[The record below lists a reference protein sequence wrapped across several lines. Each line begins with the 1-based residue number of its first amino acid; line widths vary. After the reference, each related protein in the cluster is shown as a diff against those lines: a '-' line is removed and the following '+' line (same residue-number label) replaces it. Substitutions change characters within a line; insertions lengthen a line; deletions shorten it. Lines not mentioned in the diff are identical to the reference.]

1 MNFFFG
7 RFVLKRKQQNS
18 AGSYS
23 SLSAFCCLKATD
35 DKEAFMP
42 KRMQDREIVDN
53 LDTVSCERPE
63 KLKLH
68 NRVTYSL
75 PQLKLCLVGEPSRAR
90 KLVAIQAPEDLARF
104 LKPLRYATEE
114 HFVSIHLNARHEV
127 LGLHEV
133 SHGSLSASLVHPRE
147 VFKAAILANSFAI
160 IVCHNHPSGSKV
172 VPSREDLETTGQLF
186 NAGKLL
192 GVTLLDHL
200 IVGPGLKKDTVY
212 SIRQYHPELWK
223 T

>member
-1 MNFFFG
+1 M
-7 RFVLKRKQQNS
+7 
-18 AGSYS
+18 
-23 SLSAFCCLKATD
+23 CL
-35 DKEAFMP
+35 
-42 KRMQDREIVDN
+42 IV
-53 LDTVSCERPE
+53 
-63 KLKLH
+63 
-68 NRVTYSL
+68 
-75 PQLKLCLVGEPSRAR
+75 
-90 KLVAIQAPEDLARF
+90 VA
-104 LKPLRYATEE
+104 
-114 HFVSIHLNARHEV
+114 V
-127 LGLHEV
+127 
-133 SHGSLSASLVHPRE
+133 
-147 VFKAAILANSFAI
+147 KAAILANSFAI